1 MTQKSLVLGSVPPNM
16 TLKSQLFWIL
26 IILTASA
33 VAVFPQKVVD
43 KTVASVSDGLKTEL
57 ITLSDLR
64 WELALTPG
72 ARLSPPASEDL
83 KVVLERLIDQRI
95 WVLEAGRL
103 PRNPV
108 TEKEVADE
116 IKRILDRFPTASEFE
131 GRLRDVGFGSVN
143 DANFRE
149 IIANRIAI
157 EKYLDFRF
165 RSFIVV
171 TAKDEET
178 YYRDVFVPEFRRRY
192 SGVEVPSITARRAE
206 INGQLVEDR
215 VAVDMN
221 TFLESAK
228 QRVSISIISPV

>member
-1 MTQKSLVLGSVPPNM
+1 MIGIR
-16 TLKSQLFWIL
+16 TLRVIAIFAL
-26 IILTASA
+26 ILTADLAAFS
-33 VAVFPQKVVD
+33 QKIVD
-43 KTVASVSDGLKTEL
+43 KTVAAVSDGLKTEL

-72 ARLSPPASEDL
+72 ARLTPPASEDL
-83 KVVLERLIDQRI
+83 KAILERLIDQRI

-116 IKRILDRFPTASEFE
+116 IKRVLDRFPTAGEFE
-131 GRLRDVGFGSVN
+131 SRLREVGFSSVD

-192 SGVEVPSITARRAE
+192 NGVEVPALIARRTE
-206 INGQLVEDR
+206 INQQLVEDR
-215 VAVDMN
+215 VALDMQA
-221 TFLESAK
+221 FLESAK
-228 QRVSISIISPV
+228 QRVSVTILSPV

>member
-1 MTQKSLVLGSVPPNM
+1 MKMTRRLRVIS
-16 TLKSQLFWIL
+16 IL
-26 IILTASA
+26 A
-33 VAVFPQKVVD
+33 VIMAGTIAVFPQKVVD
-43 KTVASVSDGLKTEL
+43 KTVAAVSDGLKTEL

-72 ARLSPPASEDL
+72 ARLTPPSSEDL
-83 KVVLERLIDQRI
+83 KVILERLIDQRI

-116 IKRILDRFPTASEFE
+116 IKRILDRFPTAGEFE
-131 GRLRDVGFGSVN
+131 ARLREVGFSSVN

-149 IIANRIAI
+149 IIANRISI

-178 YYRDVFVPEFRRRY
+178 YYRDVYVPEFRRRY
-192 SGVEVPSITARRAE
+192 TGVEVPSLSARRGE
-206 INGQLVEDR
+206 INEQLVEDR
-215 VAVDMN
+215 VAVDMQ
-221 TFLESAK
+221 TFLESA
-228 QRVSISIISPV
+228 